1 MADMKLVVRNE
12 RRILGIDP
20 GFGRMGYAVVAAAGN
35 DLRLMVCDAIMTP
48 TGQAYPLRLQLIY
61 EELSVIIDRYCPQ
74 EAAIEKLFFG
84 KNVTTA
90 IGVAQARGVV
100 LLILV
105 QSGLTIAEYTPSE
118 VKLAVTGYGA
128 ARKEQVGYMVRQLLD
143 LPSIPRPD
151 DAADAAAI
159 AICHAHTLRIIAQ
172 VGAFDWLERSLSL
185 VYTRTAFQQK
195 AVLFAFWGYVMT

>member
-1 MADMKLVVRNE
+1 MTEKKHSEGNE

-20 GFGRMGYAVVAAAGN
+20 GFGRMGYAVISAAGN
-35 DLRLMVCDAIMTP
+35 TLRLLVCDAIMTP

-61 EELSVIIDRYCPQ
+61 EDLSVIIERYHPQ
-74 EAAIEKLFFG
+74 EAAVEKLFFG

-90 IGVAQARGVV
+90 IGVAQARGVA
-100 LLILV
+100 LLTLV

-128 ARKEQVGYMVRQLLD
+128 ARKEQVGYMVQHILD

-159 AICHAHTLRIIAQ
+159 AICHAHALRLPTE
-172 VGAFDWLERSLSL
+172 GLLR
-185 VYTRTAFQQK
+185 
-195 AVLFAFWGYVMT
+195 

>member
-1 MADMKLVVRNE
+1 MTEKKRFEGNE

-35 DLRLMVCDAIMTP
+35 ELHLLVCDATITP
-48 TGQAYPLRLQLIY
+48 TGQDYPLRLQLLY
-61 EELSVIIDRYCPQ
+61 EELSVVIARYHPQ
-74 EAAIEKLFFG
+74 EAAVEKLFFG

-90 IGVAQARGVV
+90 IGVAQARGVA
-100 LLILV
+100 LLTLV

-128 ARKEQVGYMVRQLLD
+128 ARKEQVGYMVRQLLH
-143 LPSIPRPD
+143 LPVVPRPD

-159 AICHAHTLRIIAQ
+159 AICHAHVLRI
-172 VGAFDWLERSLSL
+172 
-185 VYTRTAFQQK
+185 YTEELLR
-195 AVLFAFWGYVMT
+195 